1 MLEDWHEIDEIMQE
15 FMHVRYPS
23 VYYTPP
29 QILKESSGSPQTPQ
43 GVLRTL

>member
-1 MLEDWHEIDEIMQE
+1 LKIAHINQSLQIP
-15 FMHVRYPS
+15 FCC

-43 GVLRTL
+43 GLLRTP